1 MRDDSRIAVIV
12 PVLNEE
18 ESIGKVISNIPD
30 WVDDIVVV
38 DNGSVDR
45 TSDMARSHGAR
56 VIEESRRGYGYACL
70 AGIKSL
76 EEPDV
81 VVFIDGD
88 FSDYPEEMN
97 LLVDPIVND
106 DADFV
111 VGSRVTGHPEPGAQP
126 IQARIGNWLVCKL
139 ILLLWQCRYT
149 DLGPFRA
156 IRNSALKELQMQDHN
171 YGWTV
176 EMQIK
181 AAIQGLRIREV
192 GVSYRKRIGKSKI
205 SGTIRGTIAAGS
217 KILLTIIRF
226 AIKGL

>member
-1 MRDDSRIAVIV
+1 MRDDSRIGVIV
-12 PVLNEE
+12 PALNEE
-18 ESIGKVISNIPD
+18 ESIAKVISNIPD

-38 DNGSVDR
+38 DNGSIDR
-45 TSDMARSHGAR
+45 TTDMARSHGAR
-56 VIEESRRGYGYACL
+56 VIEEYRRGYGYACL

-76 EEPDV
+76 EEPDI
-81 VVFIDGD
+81 VVFLDGD
-88 FSDYPEEMN
+88 FSDHPEEMN

-111 VGSRVTGHPEPGAQP
+111 VGSRVTGHREPGAQP
-126 IQARIGNWLVCKL
+126 IQARIGNWLACNL
-139 ILLLWQCRYT
+139 IMLFWQYRYT

-156 IRNSALKELQMQDHN
+156 IRNSALKKLKMQDHN

-181 AAIQGLRIREV
+181 AASQGLRIREV
-192 GVSYRKRIGKSKI
+192 GVSYRKRIGESKI
-205 SGTIRGTIAAGS
+205 SGTIRGTVAAGS

-226 AIKGL
+226 AIMGL